1 MKPNKLT
8 PGQNLMWESSRMML
22 PEHKARIRQH
32 QKELTK
38 RTKPMID
45 EQQMTLFSQTIS
57 DAMKQ
62 DLDLRI
68 QLFHPYH
75 DRYVTGKIQKI
86 IPGQQ
91 LKLVSAEDS
100 EWIDMVEIIDIT
112 ILTPY
117 Q

>member
-1 MKPNKLT
+1 MNPNKLT

-22 PEHKARIRQH
+22 PEHKARIRKH

-38 RTKPMID
+38 RTKPIID
-45 EQQMTLFSQTIS
+45 EQQMALFSQIIS

-62 DLDLRI
+62 NLDLRI

-75 DRYVTGKIQKI
+75 DHFVTGKVEKVV
-86 IPGQQ
+86 PGQQ

-100 EWIDMVEIIDIT
+100 EWIAFTEMIDIAV
-112 ILTPY
+112 L
-117 Q
+117 